1 MVILLLFPANG
12 SGTFQTREEG
22 EKVFTNKLNVQY
34 EQGKRMPVS
43 FDWKP
48 ETGKYQTGDYKI
60 EIYQNGYKIGQGTKE
75 LKKGGLFS

>member
-1 MVILLLFPANG
+1 MAAVVLQRV
-12 SGTFQTREEG
+12 T
-22 EKVFTNKLNVQY
+22 KVNVQY

-48 ETGKYQTGDYKI
+48 ESGKYQTGSYKI
-60 EIYQNGYKIGQGTKE
+60 EIYQNGYKIGEGTKE